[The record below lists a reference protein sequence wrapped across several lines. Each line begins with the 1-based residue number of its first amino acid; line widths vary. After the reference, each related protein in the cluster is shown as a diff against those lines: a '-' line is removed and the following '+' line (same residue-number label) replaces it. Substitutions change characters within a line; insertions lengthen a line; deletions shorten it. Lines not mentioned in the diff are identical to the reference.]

1 MQPTALIIDDSP
13 FVRAI
18 IRHHLTTAGF
28 SVVGEAENAEDGLRL
43 FRELRPNLVTLDV
56 MMPMAGELDSLG
68 AFRAMKKENPDSVV
82 VVVSV
87 LPFEKVRETFLK
99 EGAIAYITK
108 PFNQYSFGPVRQRL
122 SRIFPDLAH

>member
-1 MQPTALIIDDSP
+1 MQPTALIVDDSP

-18 IRHHLTTAGF
+18 IRHHLVAAGF
-28 SVVGEAENAEDGLRL
+28 SVVGEAENAEEGLRL
-43 FRELRPNLVTLDV
+43 FRRLRPNLVTLDV
-56 MMPMAGELDSLG
+56 MMPMAGEMDSLG

-108 PFNQYSFGPVRQRL
+108 PFNQYSFEPVRQRL
-122 SRIFPDLAH
+122 SRMFPELHQ